1 MDYGGSGL
9 FLLLG
14 TKKKQLKTK
23 EGEHGTD
30 EKEKNG
36 SDCFF
41 FLLITFPPQ
50 VFAAGSDLTKEITL
64 TVKNEADSRELAEK
78 EFPETWKEG
87 GKTYE
92 RSEITYKLVETKYLD
107 KKKKE
112 MELKSEP
119 EQTFTEGKTVYTLK
133 KTEKVEKSIAEGDVQ
148 TVTAYDDY
156 DYAIAESDVPA
167 TKTVTETNR
176 ITGEPEEVICNF
188 TGIHSAGTV
197 MANNTMTVTFTN
209 YDAAYYEWNG
219 NYIPRNDKT
228 PPLAGYEARLLEK
241 WAQPPE
247 VS

>member
-14 TKKKQLKTK
+14 TKRNNLKQRKENMERMKKKK
-23 EGEHGTD
+23 MVAIAF
-30 EKEKNG
+30 
-36 SDCFF
+36 S
-41 FLLITFPPQ
+41 FLLITFPLQ

-107 KKKKE
+107 KKEKE

-167 TKTVTETNR
+167 TKTVTVDFTLTVYNFCR
-176 ITGEPEEVICNF
+176 CFFLSAVFCHSSRDFCISSRRVIIFISFFRQICQ
-188 TGIHSAGTV
+188 
-197 MANNTMTVTFTN
+197 
-209 YDAAYYEWNG
+209 NG
-219 NYIPRNDKT
+219 CKVNPII
-228 PPLAGYEARLLEK
+228 
-241 WAQPPE
+241 
-247 VS
+247 VF